1 MKFEKQFSDELVLTE
16 LGQRLMQIRLS
27 QNLTQTEVAAQA
39 RISKHTVERFEAG
52 ESIQVTNLIRLCRA
66 LGLIENFDKMIP
78 ELPPSPIAQLKMR
91 GKVRQRASSVKTT
104 NDSPWSWGDKS

>member
-1 MKFEKQFSDELVLTE
+1 MTFDKQLSDELILTE

-52 ESIQVTNLIRLCRA
+52 ESIQVANLIRLCRA
-66 LGLIENFDKMIP
+66 LGLIENFDKLIP
-78 ELPPSPIAQLKMR
+78 ELPLSPIAQLKMR
-91 GKVRQRASSVKTT
+91 GKVRQRASAAKKTEESV
-104 NDSPWSWGDKS
+104 WSWGENS